1 MGILMKSRGKSLMQ
15 AMAQLEEAD
24 YGRESAEMA
33 QIYDRLVAGRSRFE
47 AVMSNLF
54 DSLMRIS
61 SLDLS
66 LRYYSGMLQEISDSV
81 SEASGVIH
89 KASGEAASVSESVSR
104 QHEELTDTIIQV
116 SEEARNVYQKIDEGQ
131 QELTQTRDLS
141 HNTIRASREMQQDMG
156 QLSRILGQ
164 MNQVIEGINSIS
176 NQTNLL
182 ALNASIEAARA
193 GEAGKGFAVVADQI
207 RNLAGETQNLT
218 TSMGHFVADIR
229 SASSK
234 SVKSADDTIAS
245 MEKVTDKI
253 GRIWGLNEDNRKHL
267 EKITDSISSLAGLS
281 QEISSSIIELESRAA
296 DIDKQCGILQEDM
309 TQMRAHS
316 QNIDNIA
323 APLGSIE
330 ASLDGAAK
338 AMGRM
343 AQDAFYKLEDRHFA
357 EYMEKAV
364 NAHKGWLSNL
374 EKIVRERTILPLQIN
389 EKKCGFGHFY
399 YAIVPLEPA
408 VMGKWGELEDKHK
421 KFHSFG
427 KQAVDALLEGDYAGA
442 ERIYQEACQYSQ
454 ILIQDLEEIQKAFTV
469 A

>member
-296 DIDKQCGILQEDM
+296 DIDKQCGILQE
-309 TQMRAHS
+309 
-316 QNIDNIA
+316 A
-323 APLGSIE
+323 ASPE
-330 ASLDGAAK
+330 AL
-338 AMGRM
+338 
-343 AQDAFYKLEDRHFA
+343 
-357 EYMEKAV
+357 
-364 NAHKGWLSNL
+364 
-374 EKIVRERTILPLQIN
+374 
-389 EKKCGFGHFY
+389 
-399 YAIVPLEPA
+399 
-408 VMGKWGELEDKHK
+408 
-421 KFHSFG
+421 
-427 KQAVDALLEGDYAGA
+427 
-442 ERIYQEACQYSQ
+442 
-454 ILIQDLEEIQKAFTV
+454 
-469 A
+469 